1 MSYAPQS
8 SPGLSLLPA
17 CVVVLLLVAGPAW
30 AQEERQLEAPTDLHR
45 DPDGAPLVS
54 LPAGAPVEPGKAD
67 GGWRKVTVE
76 GWIYQPS
83 TSPTKRDGFDLVVTS
98 DEGENLRRAPNGPIV
113 GRAREG
119 TLLERVGER
128 GKWFQVRRDGW
139 VPREAVPPTR
149 KAADT
154 TRQQGRPAQADRR
167 QGGRVDSAS
176 APARATAVAPSLSPP
191 VATTEGVETLRETGL
206 SRAPDSG
213 AMTSLPAGTSARVVG
228 RSGEWVRVQVEGWV
242 READVKPAQA
252 GVLAGISAAEV
263 RATPGRFLGRTL
275 DWRVQIIAVQLA
287 DELRPEMPPG
297 QPYLLTRGPL
307 PEPGFVYVMIPPD
320 RVAEFRALPALHEM
334 TLRVTLKA
342 ARTRYL
348 ATPVAELVATPG
360 LARAGE

>member
-1 MSYAPQS
+1 MVA
-8 SPGLSLLPA
+8 LFLL
-17 CVVVLLLVAGPAW
+17 AGPVW
-30 AQEERQLEAPTDLHR
+30 AQEERRLQAPTDLHR
-45 DPDGAPLVS
+45 DPDGTPLVS
-54 LPAGAPVEPGKAD
+54 LPAGAEVEAGKAD
-67 GGWRKVTVE
+67 GDWRQVTVE
-76 GWIYQPS
+76 GWIYRPS

-128 GKWFQVRRDGW
+128 GKWFRVRRDGW
-139 VPREAVPPTR
+139 VPQEAVPAK

-154 TRQQGRPAQADRR
+154 TGRQGRQAVRRTGGPA
-167 QGGRVDSAS
+167 DSGS
-176 APARATAVAPSLSPP
+176 PRAPAGAAAAAAPAPSTAS
-191 VATTEGVETLRETGL
+191 VEGVETLRETGL

-213 AMTSLPAGTSARVVG
+213 AMITLPAGTAARVVG
-228 RSGEWVRVQVEGWV
+228 RSGEWVRLQVEGWA

-252 GVLAGISAAEV
+252 GVLAGVSAAEI
-263 RATPGRFLGRTL
+263 RAAPDRFLGQTL
-275 DWRVQIIAVQLA
+275 DWHLQIIAVQLA
-287 DELRPEMPPG
+287 DELRPEMPSG

-334 TLRVTLKA
+334 TLRVRLKA

-360 LARAGE
+360 LARAGG